1 MATPFA
7 ANVTV
12 ESGYDVKN
20 NIDTASLFDANTG
33 TQSGAHIAFP
43 GSPNVDFPGNVD
55 PNWEYGNTTDS
66 MRAAITDYIR
76 MRLGDGIVDVELDKE
91 HYEMGITQS
100 LIKYRQRA
108 GNSVEESYCHL
119 QLMPETQEYILP
131 KEIQQVRQIFRRS
144 VGSRTGNGTG
154 GTVFEPFNLAYTNTY
169 LLSSTNMGG
178 LLTYELFAQY
188 QELVGKMFGSF
199 INFTYH
205 PQSRKL
211 IIHQRPRGEESVM
224 LQVYN
229 TKPDFVII
237 DDVYS
242 GQWIKDYALAN
253 CKMMLGQAR
262 SKFGQIAGPQGGTQ
276 LNGTALITEAQTEM
290 EKLTDDLMKL
300 VPGGSG
306 YTWITG

>member
-1 MATPFA
+1 M
-7 ANVTV
+7 
-12 ESGYDVKN
+12 S
-20 NIDTASLFDANTG
+20 
-33 TQSGAHIAFP
+33 
-43 GSPNVDFPGNVD
+43 
-55 PNWEYGNTTDS
+55 TTDQAKLAVFDFCKT
-66 MRAAITDYIR
+66 MLA
-76 MRLGDGIVDVELDKE
+76 DGMIDVELDPK
-91 HYEMGITQS
+91 HYETALDRS
-100 LIKYRQRA
+100 LAVFRQRSDNA
-108 GNSVEESYCHL
+108 VEESYAFITL
-119 QLMPETQEYILP
+119 IESVNEYILP

-154 GTVFEPFNLAYTNTY
+154 GTVFEPFNLAYANTY

-178 LLTYELFAQY
+178 LLTYELFSQY

-199 INFTYH
+199 INFTWH

-242 GQWIKDYALAN
+242 GQWIKDYSLAN

-262 SKFGQIAGPQGGTQ
+262 EKFASIAGPQGGTA
-276 LNGTALITEAQTEM
+276 LNGSAMKSEAQAEM
-290 EKLTDDLMKL
+290 DKLIDDLMKL

>member
-1 MATPFA
+1 MSSNDQAKQK
-7 ANVTV
+7 V
-12 ESGYDVKN
+12 YDYCK
-20 NIDTASLFDANTG
+20 A
-33 TQSGAHIAFP
+33 
-43 GSPNVDFPGNVD
+43 
-55 PNWEYGNTTDS
+55 
-66 MRAAITDYIR
+66 M
-76 MRLGDGIVDVELDKE
+76 LGDGMIDVELDPI
-91 HYEMGITQS
+91 HYETALTRALAIF
-100 LIKYRQRA
+100 RQRSDNA
-108 GNSVEESYCHL
+108 VEESYAFLTL
-119 QLMPETQEYILP
+119 QDSVNEYILP
-131 KEIQQVRQIFRRS
+131 QEIQQVRQIFRRS

-199 INFTYH
+199 INFTWH

-229 TKPDFVII
+229 TKPDFSII

-242 GQWIKDYALAN
+242 GQWIKDYSLAN

-262 SKFGQIAGPQGGTQ
+262 EKFAQIAGPQGGTQ
-276 LNGTALITEAQTEM
+276 LNGAALKTEAQTEM
-290 EKLTDDLMKL
+290 DKLVDDLMKL

-306 YTWITG
+306 YTWIIG